1 MEVAQ
6 RTGVHA
12 FHAGFPWLS
21 PHHQVPNF
29 QALPGNAR
37 LVKKSNRPSS
47 RVGEGDEQLKEWK
60 PCKQISKKKLNE
72 NNALCN
78 KIRDNIIIG
87 FPEEKEK
94 REEFLKKKT

>member
-47 RVGEGDEQLKEWK
+47 SGNHVNRSAKRSAMKIMHYVIKSGTTLLLGFQ
-60 PCKQISKKKLNE
+60 KKK
-72 NNALCN
+72 
-78 KIRDNIIIG
+78 R
-87 FPEEKEK
+87 KEK
-94 REEFLKKKT
+94 NS